1 MSQTTDPV
9 RDALTRYSAA
19 AYAKDVDAFVSLYAD
34 DLHVFDMWN
43 SWELRGIAAWRSMAE
58 GWFGSLGDERVVVTA
73 SDIASTVSGDL
84 ALGHA
89 TLTFTALSAEG
100 KELRSL
106 DNRISVA
113 LRRSGNAWK
122 IFHEHTSAPISHETL
137 KGTIKRV
144 TP

>member
-9 RDALTRYSAA
+9 RDALARYAA
-19 AYAKDVDAFVSLYAD
+19 AAHDKDVNAFVSLYAD
-34 DLHVFDMWN
+34 DLRVFDMWN

-58 GWFGSLGDERVVVTA
+58 GWFTSLGDERVIVTA
-73 SDIASTVSGDL
+73 SDVVSTVSGDL

-113 LRRSGNAWK
+113 LKRTGNTWK

-137 KGTIKRV
+137 KGTIKR
-144 TP
+144 T